1 MNYSNIKNC
10 NQRQFDA
17 TMKRECITVSDYYD
31 RTKTY
36 DIFFRRNRRGSNPQ
50 GKVRIYFSQDT
61 PIDIGTTF
69 VLKDKPYVVTSRDG
83 DESDIF
89 YTSIAVKC
97 DTSFTVFSD
106 TEHRYISIPFITLS
120 DKFTLSSNST
130 VSMVSGAVVIY
141 TGDNSYSREVE
152 INENY
157 YNYGGYYKVGNTFY
171 NNGLAYVYMT
181 REAKPADRY
190 TLSYNGVTSLDMK
203 DATTYQLSYTAIK
216 NDVPVDSPTLTYV
229 SSDNTIA
236 TVNDTGL
243 MTMLKQ
249 GNVTITATWTDGNNM
264 TCETTIAITN
274 SGVEPEPPAPTI
286 RTEIYSASNSIY
298 VGGNSR
304 KLTLKFYNGETE
316 ITDTTITDLTKNDFV
331 WTCSINGVDVTNN
344 TNLVTWSYGASDT
357 VNIKRIQYSEDD
369 TYLGEYLDITCVVNG
384 MTATKSF
391 LIESIL

>member
-10 NQRQFDA
+10 NQRQFNA

-36 DIFFRRNRRGSNPQ
+36 NVFFRRSRRGSNSN

-69 VLKDKPYVVTSRDG
+69 VLKDDAYVVTSRDG
-83 DESDIF
+83 DESDVF

-97 DTSFTVFSD
+97 DTSFTVFSNA
-106 TEHRYISIPFITLS
+106 ENRYVSIPFVTLS

-130 VSMVSGAVVIY
+130 ISMISGSVVVY

-152 INENY
+152 LNENY
-157 YNYGGYYKVGNTFY
+157 YNYGGYYKVRNTFY

-190 TLSYNGVTSLDMK
+190 TLSYNGVTSLNMK

-216 NDVPVDSPTLTYV
+216 NDVTVDSPTLTYV

-236 TVNDTGL
+236 TVDGNGL
-243 MTMLKQ
+243 LTLLAT
-249 GNVTITATWTDGNNM
+249 GNVTITTTWTDGNNT

-274 SGVEPEPPAPTI
+274 SGVEPEPTPTTDTVTI
-286 RTEIYSASNSIY
+286 S
-298 VGGNSR
+298 GNR
-304 KLTLKFYNGETE
+304 KLYWETKRKYTAKYTDANGNDVSSNYTSVW
-316 ITDTTITDLTKNDFV
+316 TITNATFDTSKLTQTV
-331 WTCSINGVDVTNN
+331 NGNQITLYYSDD
-344 TNLVTWSYGASDT
+344 NLVGESFTLNVVDSDGKVTPATIDIELWS
-357 VNIKRIQYSEDD
+357 
-369 TYLGEYLDITCVVNG
+369 L
-384 MTATKSF
+384 
-391 LIESIL
+391 

>member
-1 MNYSNIKNC
+1 MNYSNIKNF
-10 NQRQFDA
+10 NQRQFNA

-31 RTKTY
+31 RNKTY
-36 DIFFRRNRRGSNPQ
+36 DVFFRRSRRGSNSN

-69 VLKDKPYVVTSRDG
+69 VLKDDAYVVTSRDG

-97 DTSFTVFSD
+97 DTSFTVYSNA
-106 TEHRYISIPFITLS
+106 EKRYVSIPFVTLS

-130 VSMVSGAVVIY
+130 ISMVSGAVVIY

-152 INENY
+152 VNENY
-157 YNYGGYYKVGNTFY
+157 YNYGGYYEVANTFY

-229 SSDNTIA
+229 SSNNTIA
-236 TVNDTGL
+236 TVDGNGL
-243 MTMLKQ
+243 MTMLKE
-249 GNVTITATWTDGNNM
+249 GNVKITATWTDGKNT

-274 SGVEPEPPAPTI
+274 SGVEPEPTVPSI
-286 RTEIYSASNSIY
+286 KIYTASDSIY
-298 VGGNSR
+298 LDSSR
-304 KLTLKFYNGETE
+304 KLTVKFYNGTTE
-316 ITDTTITDLTKNDFV
+316 VTDTAIADLTKNDFV
-331 WTCSINGVDVTNN
+331 WTCSIDGVDVTNN
-344 TNLVTWSYGASDT
+344 KNLITWSNNASDT
-357 VNIKRIQYSEDD
+357 VNIKRIQFTYDEN
-369 TYLGEYLDITCVVNG
+369 YLGKYLVVTCVVNG
-384 MTATKSF
+384 MTATKSL
-391 LIESIL
+391 LIESVM

>member
-10 NQRQFDA
+10 NQRQFNA

-31 RTKTY
+31 SNKTY
-36 DIFFRRNRRGSNPQ
+36 NVFFRRSRRGSNPN

-97 DTSFTVFSD
+97 DTSFNVFSN
-106 TEHRYISIPFITLS
+106 TEHRYVSIPFVTLS
-120 DKFTLSSNST
+120 DKYTLSSNST
-130 VSMVSGAVVIY
+130 ISMVSGAVVIY
-141 TGDNSYSREVE
+141 TGDNPYSREVE
-152 INENY
+152 VNEGY
-157 YNYGGYYKVGNTFY
+157 YNYGGYYEVANTFY

-181 REAKPADRY
+181 REAMKDTY

-216 NDVPVDSPTLTYV
+216 NDTIVDSPTLTYV

-236 TVNDTGL
+236 TVDGNGL
-243 MTMLKQ
+243 MTLLKE
-249 GNVTITATWTDGNNM
+249 GNVTITATWTDGNNT

-274 SGVEPEPPAPTI
+274 SGVEPEPAVPSI
-286 RTEIYSASNSIY
+286 KIYSASHSIY
-298 VGGNSR
+298 LEGTR
-304 KLTLKFYNGETE
+304 KLTVKFYNGTTE
-316 ITDTTITDLTKNDFV
+316 ITDTAIADLTRNDFV
-331 WTCSINGVDVTNN
+331 WTCSIDGVDVTNN
-344 TNLVTWSYGASDT
+344 KDLITWSPSASDG
-357 VNIKRIQYSEDD
+357 VNVNRIKFAYDEN
-369 TYLGEYLDITCVVNG
+369 YLGKYLDVTCVVNG
-384 MTATKSF
+384 MTASKSLEITSF
-391 LIESIL
+391 

>member
-1 MNYSNIKNC
+1 MNYSNIKNF
-10 NQRQFDA
+10 NQRQFNA

-31 RTKTY
+31 RNKTY
-36 DIFFRRNRRGSNPQ
+36 DVFFRRSRRGSNSN

-61 PIDIGTTF
+61 PIDIGTMF
-69 VLKDKPYVVTSRDG
+69 VLKDDAYVVTSRDG

-97 DTSFTVFSD
+97 DTSFTVFYNA
-106 TEHRYISIPFITLS
+106 EGRYISIPFVTLS

-130 VSMVSGAVVIY
+130 ISMVSGAVVIY

-152 INENY
+152 LNESY
-157 YNYGGYYKVGNTFY
+157 YNYGGYYKVRNTFY

-243 MTMLKQ
+243 MIMLKE
-249 GNVTITATWTDGNNM
+249 GNVKITATWTDGNNT

-274 SGVEPEPPAPTI
+274 SGVEPEPTVPSI
-286 RTEIYSASNSIY
+286 KIYSTTDSIY
-298 VGGNSR
+298 IGGNNK
-304 KLTLKFYNGETE
+304 KLTVKFYNGTTE
-316 ITDTTITDLTKNDFV
+316 VTDTAIADLTKNDFV
-331 WTCSINGVDVTNN
+331 WTCSIDGVDVTNN
-344 TNLVTWSYGASDT
+344 KNLITWSNNASDT
-357 VNIKRIQYSEDD
+357 VNIKRIQFAYDEN
-369 TYLGEYLDITCVVNG
+369 YLGKYLVVTCVVNG
-384 MTATKSF
+384 MTATKSL
-391 LIESIL
+391 LIESVM

>member
-17 TMKRECITVSDYYD
+17 TMKREHITVSDYYD
-31 RTKTY
+31 SNKTY
-36 DIFFRRNRRGSNPQ
+36 DVFFRRSRRGNNPN

-83 DESDIF
+83 DESDVF

-97 DTSFTVFSD
+97 DTSFTVHIYGKGYVSV
-106 TEHRYISIPFITLS
+106 PFVTLS
-120 DKFTLSSNST
+120 DKYTLSSNST
-130 VSMVSGAVVIY
+130 ISMVSGAVVIY
-141 TGDNSYSREVE
+141 TGDNSYAREVE
-152 INENY
+152 VNENY
-157 YNYGGYYKVGNTFY
+157 YNYGGYYKVRNTFY

-181 REAKPADRY
+181 REAMPEDRY

-216 NDVPVDSPTLTYV
+216 NDMVVDNPTLTYV

-236 TVNDTGL
+236 TVDGNGL
-243 MTMLKQ
+243 MTLLKQ
-249 GNVTITATWTDGNNM
+249 GSVKITATWTDGKNA

-274 SGVEPEPPAPTI
+274 GGVEPEPTVPSI
-286 RTEIYSASNSIY
+286 KIYSASDSII
-298 VGGNSR
+298 VGGNNK
-304 KLTLKFYNGETE
+304 KLTVKFYNGTTE
-316 ITDTTITDLTKNDFV
+316 ITDTAITGLTRNDFV

-344 TNLVTWSYGASDT
+344 KNLVTWSYGASDT
-357 VNIKRIQYSEDD
+357 VNIKRIQYSEDE

-384 MTATKSF
+384 MTATKSL
-391 LIESIL
+391 LIDSIF

>member
-10 NQRQFDA
+10 NQRQFNA
-17 TMKRECITVSDYYD
+17 TMKRERITVSDYYD
-31 RTKTY
+31 STKTY
-36 DIFFRRNRRGSNPQ
+36 DVFFRRSRRGNNPN

-89 YTSIAVKC
+89 YTSIAIKC
-97 DTSFTVFSD
+97 DTSFTVFSNA
-106 TEHRYISIPFITLS
+106 EHRYVSIPFVTLS
-120 DKFTLSSNST
+120 DKYTLSSNST
-130 VSMVSGAVVIY
+130 ISMVSGAVVIY
-141 TGDNSYSREVE
+141 TGDNPYSREVE

-157 YNYGGYYKVGNTFY
+157 YNYGGYYKVRNTFY

-181 REAKPADRY
+181 REAKPEDRY
-190 TLSYNGVTSLDMK
+190 TLTYNGVTSLDMK

-243 MTMLKQ
+243 MTLLKV
-249 GNVTITATWTDGNNM
+249 GDVTITATWTDGNNT

-274 SGVEPEPPAPTI
+274 SGVEPEPAVPSI
-286 RTEIYSASNSIY
+286 KIYSASHSIY
-298 VGGNSR
+298 LEGNR
-304 KLTLKFYNGETE
+304 KLTVKFYNGTTE
-316 ITDTTITDLTKNDFV
+316 ITDTAIADLTRNDFV
-331 WTCSINGVDVTNN
+331 WTCSIDGIDVTNN
-344 TNLVTWSYGASDT
+344 KNLITWSHNASDA
-357 VNIKRIQYSEDD
+357 VNVNRIELAYDEN
-369 TYLGEYLDITCVVNG
+369 YLGKYLDITCVVNG
-384 MTATKSF
+384 MTASKSLEIISF
-391 LIESIL
+391 

>member
-1 MNYSNIKNC
+1 MNYSNIKNF
-10 NQRQFDA
+10 NQRQFNA

-36 DIFFRRNRRGSNPQ
+36 DVFFRRSRRGSNPN

-69 VLKDKPYVVTSRDG
+69 VLKDDTYVVTSRDG
-83 DESDIF
+83 DESDVF

-97 DTSFTVFSD
+97 DTSFTVYSNA
-106 TEHRYISIPFITLS
+106 EKRYVSIPFVTLS

-130 VSMVSGAVVIY
+130 VSMISGSVVIY
-141 TGDNSYSREVE
+141 TGDNPYSREVE
-152 INENY
+152 LNETY

-181 REAKPADRY
+181 REAKPTDRY

-243 MTMLKQ
+243 MTLLKQ
-249 GNVTITATWTDGNNM
+249 GNVTITATWTDGNNT

-274 SGVEPEPPAPTI
+274 SGVEPEPAVPTI
-286 RTEIYSASNSIY
+286 EIYTAGDSIY
-298 VGGNSR
+298 VGGNNK
-304 KLTLKFYNGETE
+304 KLTVKFYNGTTE
-316 ITDTTITDLTKNDFV
+316 VTDIAIADLTRDDFV
-331 WTCSINGVDVTNN
+331 WTCSIDGVDVTNN
-344 TNLVTWSYGASDT
+344 TKYVTWSYGASDT
-357 VNIKRIQYSEDD
+357 VNIKRIKYSEDD
-369 TYLGEYLDITCVVNG
+369 TYLGKYLDITCVVNG
-384 MTATKSF
+384 MTATKSL
-391 LIESIL
+391 LIDSIL

>member
-1 MNYSNIKNC
+1 MNYSNIKNF
-10 NQRQFDA
+10 NQRQFNA

-36 DIFFRRNRRGSNPQ
+36 DVFFRRSRRGSNSN

-61 PIDIGTTF
+61 NIDIGTMF

-97 DTSFTVFSD
+97 DTSFTVYSNA
-106 TEHRYISIPFITLS
+106 ENRYVSIPFVTLS

-130 VSMVSGAVVIY
+130 ISMVSGAVVIY
-141 TGDNSYSREVE
+141 TGDNSYAREVE
-152 INENY
+152 INNAY
-157 YNYGGYYKVGNTFY
+157 YNYGGYYKVRNTFY

-181 REAKPADRY
+181 REAMPQDKY

-243 MTMLKQ
+243 MTMLKE
-249 GNVTITATWTDGNNM
+249 GNVKITATWTDGNNT
-264 TCETTIAITN
+264 TCETTIVISN
-274 SGVEPEPPAPTI
+274 SGVVPTTGTVTI
-286 RTEIYSASNSIY
+286 SGRTDLNC
-298 VGGNSR
+298 GFSR
-304 KLTLKFYNGETE
+304 KYTAIYKDANGNDVSNNYTSVW
-316 ITDTTITDLTKNDFV
+316 TITDATFDTSKLTQ
-331 WTCSINGVDVTNN
+331 
-344 TNLVTWSYGASDT
+344 T
-357 VNIKRIQYSEDD
+357 VNGNQITIGFDD
-369 TYLGEYLDITCVVNG
+369 KTLIGKTFTLNVVDSDGTVTPATKDITLVE
-384 MTATKSF
+384 AT
-391 LIESIL
+391 

>member
-10 NQRQFDA
+10 NQRQFNA

-31 RTKTY
+31 STKTY
-36 DIFFRRNRRGSNPQ
+36 NVFFRRSRRGNNPN

-89 YTSIAVKC
+89 YTSMAVKC
-97 DTSFTVFSD
+97 DTSFTVFSNA
-106 TEHRYISIPFITLS
+106 ENRYVSIPFVTLS
-120 DKFTLSSNST
+120 DKYTLSSNST
-130 VSMVSGAVVIY
+130 ISMVSGAVVIY

-152 INENY
+152 VNENY
-157 YNYGGYYKVGNTFY
+157 YNYGGYYKVRNRFY

-181 REAKPADRY
+181 REAMPEDRY

-243 MTMLKQ
+243 MTLLKE
-249 GNVTITATWTDGNNM
+249 GNVTITATWTDGKNT

-274 SGVEPEPPAPTI
+274 SGVEPEPTPSIGTLTI
-286 RTEIYSASNSIY
+286 SGTASLKWGATRTYKAKYTDANGNDVSSNYTSVWTIT
-298 VGGNSR
+298 NATFDTS
-304 KLTLKFYNGETE
+304 KLTQTVNGNQ
-316 ITDTTITDLTKNDFV
+316 ITLHYDDDNLIGGTFTLNVVDSDGTFTPATKD
-331 WTCSINGVDVTNN
+331 IELVDV
-344 TNLVTWSYGASDT
+344 
-357 VNIKRIQYSEDD
+357 
-369 TYLGEYLDITCVVNG
+369 
-384 MTATKSF
+384 M
-391 LIESIL
+391 

>member
-10 NQRQFDA
+10 NQRQFNA

-36 DIFFRRNRRGSNPQ
+36 NVFFRRSRRGSNPN

-69 VLKDKPYVVTSRDG
+69 VLKDDTYVVTSRDG
-83 DESDIF
+83 DESEVF

-97 DTSFTVFSD
+97 DTSFTVFSN
-106 TEHRYISIPFITLS
+106 TEGRYISIPFVTLS
-120 DKFTLSSNST
+120 DKFTLSSNSSI
-130 VSMVSGAVVIY
+130 SMVSGAVVIY
-141 TGDNSYSREVE
+141 TGDNPYSREVE
-152 INENY
+152 VNESY

-181 REAKPADRY
+181 REAKPEDRY
-190 TLSYNGVTSLDMK
+190 TLSYTGVTSLDMK

-243 MTMLKQ
+243 MTLLKE
-249 GNVTITATWTDGNNM
+249 GNVTITATWIDGKNA

-274 SGVEPEPPAPTI
+274 GGVEPEPTVPSI
-286 RTEIYSASNSIY
+286 KIYSTTDSII
-298 VGGNSR
+298 VGGNAK
-304 KLTLKFYNGETE
+304 KLTVKFYNGETE
-316 ITDTTITDLTKNDFV
+316 VTDIAIADLTRDDFV
-331 WTCSINGVDVTNN
+331 WTCSIDGVDVTNN
-344 TNLVTWSYGASDT
+344 TKYVTWSYGASDA
-357 VNIKRIQYSEDD
+357 VNIKRIQYSEDE
-369 TYLGEYLDITCVVNG
+369 TYLGKYLDVTCVVNG
-384 MTATKSF
+384 MTATKSL
-391 LIESIL
+391 LIESIF

>member
-1 MNYSNIKNC
+1 MNYSNIKNF
-10 NQRQFDA
+10 NQRQFNA

-36 DIFFRRNRRGSNPQ
+36 NVFFRRSRRGSNSN

-61 PIDIGTTF
+61 PIDIGTMF
-69 VLKDKPYVVTSRDG
+69 VLKNDTYVVTSRDG
-83 DESDIF
+83 DESDVF

-97 DTSFTVFSD
+97 DTSFTVFSNA
-106 TEHRYISIPFITLS
+106 ENRYVSIPFVTLS

-130 VSMVSGAVVIY
+130 ISMISGSVVVY

-152 INENY
+152 LNENY
-157 YNYGGYYKVGNTFY
+157 YNYGGYYKVRNTFY

-216 NDVPVDSPTLTYV
+216 NDVTVDSPTLTYV

-243 MTMLKQ
+243 MTLLKK
-249 GNVTITATWTDGNNM
+249 GNVTITATWTDGNNT

-274 SGVEPEPPAPTI
+274 SGVEPEPTPTTDTVTI
-286 RTEIYSASNSIY
+286 S
-298 VGGNSR
+298 GNR
-304 KLTLKFYNGETE
+304 KLYWETKRKYTAKYTDANGNDVSSNYTSVW
-316 ITDTTITDLTKNDFV
+316 TITNATFDTSKLTQTV
-331 WTCSINGVDVTNN
+331 NGNQITLYYSDD
-344 TNLVTWSYGASDT
+344 NLVGEAFTLNVVDSDGKVTPASMDIELWS
-357 VNIKRIQYSEDD
+357 
-369 TYLGEYLDITCVVNG
+369 L
-384 MTATKSF
+384 
-391 LIESIL
+391 

>member
-10 NQRQFDA
+10 NQRQFNA

-31 RTKTY
+31 STKTY
-36 DIFFRRNRRGSNPQ
+36 NVFFRRSRRGNNPN

-97 DTSFTVFSD
+97 DTSFTVFSNA
-106 TEHRYISIPFITLS
+106 EGRYVSIPFVTLS
-120 DKFTLSSNST
+120 DKYTLSSNSSI
-130 VSMVSGAVVIY
+130 SMVSGAVIIY
-141 TGDNSYSREVE
+141 TGDNPYSREVE
-152 INENY
+152 VNENY
-157 YNYGGYYKVGNTFY
+157 YNYGGYYEVANTFY

-181 REAKPADRY
+181 REAKPQDRY
-190 TLSYNGVTSLDMK
+190 TLSYTGVTSLNMS

-216 NDVPVDSPTLTYV
+216 NDVVVNNPTLTYV

-243 MTMLKQ
+243 MTLLKE
-249 GNVTITATWTDGNNM
+249 GNVTITATWIDGKNA

-274 SGVEPEPPAPTI
+274 GGVEPEPTVPSI
-286 RTEIYSASNSIY
+286 EIYTSGDSIT
-298 VGGNSR
+298 VGGNNK
-304 KLTLKFYNGETE
+304 KLTVKFYNGTTE
-316 ITDTTITDLTKNDFV
+316 ITDTAIAGLTRNDFV
-331 WTCSINGVDVTNN
+331 WTCSIDGVDVTNN
-344 TNLVTWSYGASDT
+344 TNLVTWSYGASDA
-357 VNIKRIQYSEDD
+357 VNIKRIQYSEDE
-369 TYLGEYLDITCVVNG
+369 TYLDKYLDITCVVNG
-384 MTATKSF
+384 MTATKSL
-391 LIESIL
+391 LIKSIF